1 MMDTT
6 WQWQKEAGPRL
17 QGSRDLDS
25 SKLLAPCAVPLS
37 SGAYR
42 LFYTGLGPARPFQT
56 CQGYILSAISEDGLN
71 FDPEP
76 GIRLSPLPSLPHMS
90 HRVLASTLVQC
101 GDGHWRMY
109 FESRGTPDQ
118 PSVICSALSVDMLH
132 WELEEG
138 IRLRGPGNLG
148 GPRYLPLPGGGG
160 RLYCW
165 SAEFDQGGPGRGRRL
180 FQRVVS
186 AATSDGLDFEFDP
199 GFRLRDREA
208 EYDTAGI
215 TAAEVVP
222 PSGGGSWTMFFSAW
236 QDVPEGTVVPVHPS
250 QDSSAGESLSAEDF
264 AAASIAS
271 DLAGYRSRIF
281 VARSANGLE
290 WERGGCVI
298 EGGGHGQGEIDAVHA
313 EDMSLVQIDA
323 GRYRMYYAACDKD
336 GNWRIASA
344 VAREAAASSGSTPA
358 AN

>member
-1 MMDTT
+1 MVDIS
-6 WQWQKEAGPRL
+6 WQWHKEAGARL

-25 SKLLAPCAVPLS
+25 SKLLAPCIVRLS

-56 CQGYILSAISEDGLN
+56 CQGYILSATSEDGLT
-71 FDPEP
+71 FVPEP
-76 GIRLSPLPSLPHMS
+76 GIRLSPRSSLPHMS
-90 HRVLASTLVQC
+90 HRVLASTLVRRA
-101 GDGHWRMY
+101 DGHWRMY
-109 FESRGTPDQ
+109 FESRGAADQ
-118 PSVICSALSVDMLH
+118 PSVICSALSADMLH

-138 IRLRGPGNLG
+138 IRLRGPGSLG

-165 SAEFDQGGPGRGRRL
+165 SAEFDRGGPGRGRRL

-199 GFRLRDREA
+199 GFRLCDRQSA
-208 EYDTAGI
+208 CDTAGI

-236 QDVPEGTVVPVHPS
+236 QDVPEGTKPPPHPS
-250 QDSSAGESLSAEDF
+250 QDSSAGESPSAEDF

-281 VARSANGLE
+281 AASSSDGLQ
-290 WERGGCVI
+290 WQRGGCVI
-298 EGGGHGQGEIDAVHA
+298 EGRGYGQEGIDAVHA
-313 EDMSLVQIDA
+313 EDMSLVRIAA
-323 GRYRMYYAACDKD
+323 GRYRMYYAACDKN

-344 VAREAAASSGSTPA
+344 VAGDAGASTESAPGA
-358 AN
+358 H